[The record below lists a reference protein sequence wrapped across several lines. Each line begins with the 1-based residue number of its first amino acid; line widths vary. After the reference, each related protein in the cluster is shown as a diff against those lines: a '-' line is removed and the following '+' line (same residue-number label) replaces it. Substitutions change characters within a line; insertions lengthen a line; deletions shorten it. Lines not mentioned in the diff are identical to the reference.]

1 MGVYPAVVTL
11 GVYPAFPV
19 PGVARE
25 RGVFTLEERCAAVL
39 CGLHP
44 GTAAGEAR
52 RVPGLVERCARP
64 AGHRGPHVGW
74 ADSVWT
80 EV

>member
-1 MGVYPAVVTL
+1 MVVVTMGVYPAL
-11 GVYPAFPV
+11 PV

-25 RGVFTLEERCAAVL
+25 RGASVESARCAAAL
-39 CGLHP
+39 CGLQP
-44 GTAAGEAR
+44 GAAAGEAR

-74 ADSVWT
+74 ADSVWV